1 MKDRAIHSMSKRI
14 HKADDSVTIT
24 IKEKDRDFL
33 FELIEMQGKA
43 EELDEQNAKLK
54 NQRIYKELKKSA
66 EEKGE
71 KL

>member
-1 MKDRAIHSMSKRI
+1 MSKSI